1 MGHVL
6 VAKEGRVLM
15 SWEWDR
21 EINID
26 VGEIIT
32 LVLVVLIFIKVWF

>member
-1 MGHVL
+1 
-6 VAKEGRVLM
+6 M

>member
-1 MGHVL
+1 
-6 VAKEGRVLM
+6 M
-15 SWEWDR
+15 SWKWDR

-32 LVLVVLIFIKVWF
+32 LVFVVLIFIKVWF